1 MTNYVPEPGHER
13 FIADRANVMN
23 PADPPSLVFSM
34 SSYQEFDGQSPT
46 AVLASATTDLGLI
59 MWNLSPGQENDYHV
73 HPRTEHLHI
82 IVEGEVEYTLGEYP
96 PRTMRV
102 GEAVLVPAG
111 IAHGIRNVS
120 NAPASYLAVAGMTS
134 GDYEK
139 IRLERPQS
147 TNTTD

>member
-13 FIADRANVMN
+13 FIADRASAIN

-34 SSYQEFDGQSPT
+34 STYQEFDDQSPT

-73 HPRTEHLHI
+73 HPKTEHIHI
-82 IVEGEVEYTLGEYP
+82 VVEGEVEYTLGDFP
-96 PRTMRV
+96 PKMMKV

-111 IAHGIRNVS
+111 IPHGIRNVS
-120 NAPASYLAVAGMTS
+120 EAPASYLAVAGMTS

-147 TNTTD
+147 TSTTD

>member
-1 MTNYVPEPGHER
+1 MTDYVPEPGYER
-13 FIADRANVMN
+13 FIADRASAMN

-34 SSYQEFDGQSPT
+34 SAYQEFDQQSPT

-73 HPRTEHLHI
+73 RPATEHLHV

-96 PRTMRV
+96 PRTMKV
-102 GEAVLVPAG
+102 GEAVPVPAG
-111 IAHGIRNVS
+111 IPHGIRNVS
-120 NAPASYLAVAGMTS
+120 DAPASHLAVAGMTT

>member
-1 MTNYVPEPGHER
+1 
-13 FIADRANVMN
+13 MN

-34 SSYQEFDGQSPT
+34 SSYQEFDEQSPT

-73 HPRTEHLHI
+73 HPKTEHLHV
-82 IVEGEVEYTLGEYP
+82 IVEGEVEYTLGDYA
-96 PRTMRV
+96 PRTMKV

-120 NAPASYLAVAGMTS
+120 DAPASYLAVAGMTS
-134 GDYEK
+134 GDYQK